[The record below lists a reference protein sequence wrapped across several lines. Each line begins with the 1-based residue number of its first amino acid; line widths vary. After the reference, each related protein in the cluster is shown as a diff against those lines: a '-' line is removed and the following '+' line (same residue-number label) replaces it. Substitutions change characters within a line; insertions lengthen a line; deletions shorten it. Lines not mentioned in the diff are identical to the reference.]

1 MKIKKKYL
9 ILIVMTL
16 IVSVGT
22 LTYAYF
28 EGSILN
34 DSTNTTTVTTG
45 KININI
51 SDASVVVTNV
61 KPLVTEEDSTKN
73 TNQFVYEQASFVKKF
88 TISNEA
94 DSLNVCTGLY
104 LKINSIDAPLVSQ
117 YFKYKIVRDDTGTSI
132 EGDFSEA
139 STEADKF
146 LGSLLFFNSG
156 ESKSYT
162 MYVWIEYASEDDQ
175 TSMLNKTLNAT
186 LYVKAVDCKLKESCD
201 NRTTYNINYKLNG
214 GSGCYKTAVSANS
227 TLGSVCEPYRDGYN
241 FAGWYSDAGLSTE
254 ANVSSSRVIS
264 DDVMFYAKWEDDGM
278 ADEMTEIPAAPTVT
292 CERYKPIETVESY
305 KYKVT
310 LKTNINNTTS
320 VSYIEYCVRGSNST
334 DDCVWN
340 KVSILDIDKMVVD
353 GYTDA
358 YYAFG
363 WIKIGNKISSSG
375 YGDCPKPS
383 SSGGGSGNTGGSS
396 SGGSTSKS

>member
-162 MYVWIEYASEDDQ
+162 MYVWIEYASDADQ
-175 TSMLNKTLNAT
+175 TSMLNKNLNAT

-201 NRTTYNINYKLNG
+201 NRTTYDINYKLNG
-214 GSGCYKTAVSANS
+214 GSGCYKTAVNADS
-227 TLGSVCEPYRDGYN
+227 TLGSICEPYRDGYN
-241 FAGWYSDAGLSTE
+241 FVGWYSDADLSTE

-264 DDVMFYAKWEDDGM
+264 DDVMFYAKWLKM
-278 ADEMTEIPAAPTVT
+278 VDEATETPAAPTVT
-292 CERYKPIETVESY
+292 CEKYKPIETVEEY
-305 KYKVT
+305 KWRVT
-310 LKTNINNTTS
+310 LKTNISNTTS
-320 VSYIEYCVRGSNST
+320 VSYIEYCVGTSESS
-334 DDCVWN
+334 DDCVWD
-340 KVSILDIDKMVVD
+340 KVSILNSDTIVVD
-353 GYTDA
+353 PYNFNGGSGYWA
-358 YYAFG
+358 YG
-363 WIKIGNKISSSG
+363 WIKIGNKISASG
-375 YGDCPKPS
+375 WSDCPRPT
-383 SSGGGSGNTGGSS
+383 SSGGGSGGSS
-396 SGGSTSKS
+396 GGGSTSKS